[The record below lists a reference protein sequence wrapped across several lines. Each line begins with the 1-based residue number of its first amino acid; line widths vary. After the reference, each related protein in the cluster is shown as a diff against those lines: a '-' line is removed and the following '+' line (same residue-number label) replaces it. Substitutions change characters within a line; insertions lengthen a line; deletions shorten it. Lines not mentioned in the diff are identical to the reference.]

1 MAKLYVVATPIG
13 NLNDLTPRAAEAF
26 AQADLIA
33 AEDTRVT
40 MKLLAHLNLSKP
52 MVSCHRHNE
61 ENRADWL
68 IRRMLEEDLTVALA
82 CDAGT
87 PAISDPG
94 NQVVEAAWEAGIE
107 VVPVSGASA
116 TVTALSACGFDAR
129 EFAFYGFL
137 PREKKALR
145 DKLAAIRKS
154 GIPVGVAYESPHR
167 VLELVEQFCEV
178 LPESRLCVC
187 CDLTKRYEKIYRGG
201 CREVLSALSA
211 NPNVEKGEYCVVFD
225 LSRLPPLPEERPRMP
240 AEARLLMGLLEEKEL
255 DEAAD
260 EALGE
265 GYSRNEVYRARLKIK
280 EMFE

>member
-13 NLNDLTPRAAEAF
+13 NLNDFTPRAAEAF

-154 GIPVGVAYESPHR
+154 CIPVGVAYESPHR

-187 CDLTKRYEKIYRGG
+187 CDLTKRYEKIYRGE

-225 LSRLPPLPEERPRMP
+225 LSRLSPLPEERPRMP

-265 GYSRNEVYRARLKIK
+265 GYSRNEVNRARLKNK